1 MKSYFSVLALS
12 AAAFY
17 GTTAMAQTDDY
28 KNYREVSRDTVD
40 NVSTTRVVVDSVYS
54 TKQTMT
60 NGFFDNWFVFATGG
74 AHSFYGDHSHLGD
87 FSGTLSPDFSLG
99 IGKWVTPGFGFKAEF
114 IRSNSKGYTLPGYGY
129 RYGDVLIN
137 SKGEKYQNM
146 KTNWWDLSIN
156 GIFNISRLIAGYEGY
171 NSNRLMN
178 QFWLNLG
185 LGAVHHMGLTGIG
198 SDNEWSGHA
207 EFQYSRFFNKKKN
220 FSIDLKARALVY
232 QTNFDLEY
240 GNRDYSANKFD
251 ANIGLAVGFTYY
263 LGGTKRNTWQTA
275 GQTIYKTDYRER
287 KIEIVKVPEG
297 VNPVNYSTLTFYVF
311 YPNNYSGRNDAPL
324 VATSKVNA
332 IDYLAGGIYTQ
343 KKFTDNA
350 AVTARLNRNATTNGL
365 AFVDIPT
372 EPANRNFAV
381 NYVPRGYEM
390 STKPLSLSLQAD
402 EMVSFQRHAGYF
414 YAPIFDGNNAWQYRV
429 DNETWKQRLATED
442 NYKETNSYQLN
453 AHAGLGTVRQ
463 YLKVENGD
471 ELVSFADIYAAMMSN
486 EGHISQ
492 YTDAATVA
500 RIKNILEKGTITM
513 IQAEGLATSQDNYSG
528 ADAAQVGLQRNNA
541 LSQNRANTVI
551 TWLKGKD
558 RLQQVAS
565 QIFLVNSLDGAVRNV
580 QDNST
585 RSLNAKLN
593 RCVKVR
599 IHYML
604 K

>member
-1 MKSYFSVLALS
+1 
-12 AAAFY
+12 
-17 GTTAMAQTDDY
+17 
-28 KNYREVSRDTVD
+28 
-40 NVSTTRVVVDSVYS
+40 
-54 TKQTMT
+54 
-60 NGFFDNWFVFATGG
+60 
-74 AHSFYGDHSHLGD
+74 
-87 FSGTLSPDFSLG
+87 
-99 IGKWVTPGFGFKAEF
+99 
-114 IRSNSKGYTLPGYGY
+114 
-129 RYGDVLIN
+129 
-137 SKGEKYQNM
+137 
-146 KTNWWDLSIN
+146 
-156 GIFNISRLIAGYEGY
+156 
-171 NSNRLMN
+171 
-178 QFWLNLG
+178 
-185 LGAVHHMGLTGIG
+185 MGLTGTG

-240 GNRDYSANKFD
+240 GNRAYSANKFD

-263 LGGTKRNTWQTA
+263 LGGTKRNTWKTA

-350 AVTARLNRNATTNGL
+350 AVTARLNRNANTNGL

-453 AHAGLGTVRQ
+453 AHAGLGTVHQ